1 MEAFEAVEAGDLGL
15 GSGLG
20 SSDLGL
26 DVRGTSNTLLVE
38 IRSAE
43 GTNGGFGNSC
53 VMFMMALRNVLNK
66 APCRGL
72 LMKSVIIFAAGQWRT
87 LTRPRSM

>member
-15 GSGLG
+15 GSG
-20 SSDLGL
+20 DLGL

-43 GTNGGFGNSC
+43 GTDGGFGNSS

-72 LMKSVIIFAAGQWRT
+72 LMK
-87 LTRPRSM
+87 PRSYPRRGNGAR